1 MKNVALGA
9 SLLAG
14 LLCSCPAFAQRN
26 DNPNMKMF
34 YMARQQI
41 QITDDGPAVNDMRT
55 VAQPGQQS
63 AAAPAPSPGQGLPRA
78 GFASNMSA
86 YHGGGG
92 GTGLPTVN
100 NGVPAKL
107 PQAPTGG
114 KAQNGL
120 KAGNAGKLK
129 AKAAPVASQ
138 SPAVRAYKPYATT
151 PVVQAPAGQNGSL
164 LNSSQNVRGSVLHW
178 NKHH

>member
-1 MKNVALGA
+1 
-9 SLLAG
+9 
-14 LLCSCPAFAQRN
+14 
-26 DNPNMKMF
+26 MKMF

-41 QITDDGPAVNDMRT
+41 QITDDAPAVNDMRT
-55 VAQPGQQS
+55 VVQPGQQ
-63 AAAPAPSPGQGLPRA
+63 APAIPSPGQGLPRA
-78 GFASNMSA
+78 GFASNMGA

-92 GTGLPTVN
+92 GSGLPTVN

-114 KAQNGL
+114 RVQNGM

-129 AKAAPVASQ
+129 AKAAPAANSGQ
-138 SPAVRAYKPYATT
+138 APAVKAYKPYATA
-151 PVVQAPAGQNGSL
+151 PVAQTQSIPNGSL